1 MHYPAH
7 EKWGAGSFFHSKQ
20 TKNIAALWKWL
31 VWLLFLCLINPTQSQ
46 AQEPVD
52 TFVQCGNVA
61 LTGSHPFI
69 VGMDTVGMDTEHE
82 VTRCSLKT
90 SRLNQP
96 SLSFSSLKNLG
107 LYLYAVLSVASSGR
121 YSLYAGVSTLK
132 QPSLPLPGM
141 PAPGFSSPALFS
153 PGSTQPLNQKERVR
167 PYLIPDNLSTD
178 HIKKLNRA
186 FRHIDQHGTEKPE
199 KGTGVNIYTSFIN
212 HKIRQVITLPEHCLT
227 QERTFDLLNHLLE
240 ASLNAWL
247 TYYLSISDTPSLIRL
262 IPVVIERAMVMS
274 SGAGGDDWNNGGW
287 ITNELND
294 DTPFSIRIVPFSRTA
309 TQWMQEWMQQLI
321 TLDMKLKR
329 KLIVL
334 LYDQLHAS
342 VLSGNRDLARISRD
356 RIMLIEVETGE
367 RLRRISDSGN
377 SAVELSMQAEQ
388 LITEFLSYT
397 EDVQRHRTL
406 ASRND
411 SHTHSGRRSSAIGLM
426 VNEIERRLEQ
436 LSTSSDNNQEVI
448 HQLDSALE
456 SLRLQL
462 EHFIHDND
470 NPANNNKVVDGDRQ
484 PTENSNAGASSTY
497 TASDTAASTSSGH
510 SYRLPS
516 QFRPG
521 EGGGDGGG
529 GRPPPRPPSRYLN
542 SVTDTAISI
551 VTNLEQNPERL
562 TLDHLISLVEAHGE
576 ELLGTR
582 SSNYPENSLLH
593 IICLNKKTD
602 IIEWINLNIRNDYR
616 HTIYHAK
623 NRKNVTPAILV
634 RPKVKLNPN
643 APVFEPRVLHAKPLI
658 PEIRPVKSLPQ
669 QDIVQLISNA
679 YGELKKRNYEQSEK
693 TFKKLLNGNLTK
705 TQYLN
710 VVIGLSRSLN
720 YQNKALEAKSY
731 LENLRSTG
739 AIDNFGASMIK
750 NLDLTLAMSLQN
762 LGEYTKAEALL
773 LGISKKNKENE
784 EGLYLATG
792 FNAIDLA
799 LARLWQF
806 MGKYHQAE
814 KLLLAVSGKREG
826 DSEDEL
832 CHPCG
837 VNDIDLALARQWLA
851 MGKHDMAEKLLLAMR
866 GKRASA
872 EELCHPCGTS
882 DIDID
887 ISIDLTLARL
897 WQVMGKYHQAE
908 KLLLAMSGRS
918 EQTNAEK
925 LCRPCGTKGIDLTL
939 ALHWQ
944 FMGKY
949 HHAEKLL
956 LAMSGKSEQ
965 ASEEKLCR
973 PCGAGDIDLALARLW
988 QVMGKYHLAEKLLL
1002 AMSGKHEKASE
1013 KELCR
1018 PCGFK
1023 DIDLALV
1030 RLWEVMGKNDRAE
1043 KLLLAI
1049 SGKSEKASDAELC
1062 RPCGF
1067 RDIDLS
1073 LARLWQ
1079 VMGKYHQ
1086 AEKLLL
1092 AMSGKREKA
1101 SDAEL
1106 CRPCGIRDIDL
1117 TLARLWQVMS
1127 KDHQAEKLLLAM
1139 SGKREKASDAE
1150 LCRPCG
1156 IRDIDLSLA
1165 RLWQVMG
1172 KYHQAEKLL
1181 LAMSGKSEQAS
1192 AEDRCR
1198 PCGTRDID
1206 LALARLWQ
1214 VMGKYHQAEKL
1225 LLAMSGK
1232 HEKASEKELCRPCGF
1247 MDIDLALAS
1256 LWATMGKDK
1265 TDRAE
1270 KLLQNILSISFSA
1283 EVQLCLAYIHAGND
1297 GFEEE
1302 LSNLPDNIN
1311 KPLLWSFHHFTISCN
1326 KIVASETK
1334 ESIKRSLELAL
1345 QAANQAIKD
1354 HPHDAGGYS
1363 QTGHC
1368 LRMMGAER
1376 EEWTQCF
1383 DKADEMDRS
1392 RELRKDK
1399 IDYWRALEKEA
1410 LDKRDAILGKP

>member
-1 MHYPAH
+1 MSIQCLARIMHYPAH
-7 EKWGAGSFFHSKQ
+7 EKRAAGSFFHSKQ

-69 VGMDTVGMDTEHE
+69 VGMDTVGMDTERE

-121 YSLYAGVSTLK
+121 YSPYSGVSTLK

-141 PAPGFSSPALFS
+141 TLPGMPAPGFSSPALFP
-153 PGSTQPLNQKERVR
+153 PGSTQPLNQRERVR

-186 FRHIDQHGTEKPE
+186 FRHIDQHQASGTEKPE
-199 KGTGVNIYTSFIN
+199 KGTGVDIYTSFIN
-212 HKIRQVITLPEHCLT
+212 HKVRQVVTLPEHCLT

-262 IPVVIERAMVMS
+262 IPVFIERAMVMS

-377 SAVELSMQAEQ
+377 SVVELSMQAER

-406 ASRND
+406 ASRNA
-411 SHTHSGRRSSAIGLM
+411 SYPHSGRRSSAIGLM

-448 HQLDSALE
+448 HQLDSALK

-470 NPANNNKVVDGDRQ
+470 HPANNNKVVDGDRQ

-497 TASDTAASTSSGH
+497 TTSGLSAASTSSGN
-510 SYRLPS
+510 YRPPTRRLRQS
-516 QFRPG
+516 RRG
-521 EGGGDGGG
+521 RGGGGGG
-529 GRPPPRPPSRYLN
+529 GRPPHHTPPRYLN

-602 IIEWINLNIRNDYR
+602 IIEWIDLNIRNDYR

-634 RPKVKLNPN
+634 RPKVKLNPD

-658 PEIRPVKSLPQ
+658 PETRPVKSLPQ

-693 TFKKLLNGNLTK
+693 KFKDLLNGALTPA
-705 TQYLN
+705 QHSN

-784 EGLYLATG
+784 EGLYFATG

-826 DSEDEL
+826 ASEDEL

-837 VNDIDLALARQWLA
+837 VKDIDLALARQWQA
-851 MGKHDMAEKLLLAMR
+851 MGKHDRAEKLLLAMR
-866 GKRASA
+866 GNREKACA
-872 EELCHPCGTS
+872 EELCRPCGIKGR
-882 DIDID
+882 DID
-887 ISIDLTLARL
+887 LALARL
-897 WQVMGKYHQAE
+897 WQVMGKHDRAEKLLLAMSGKSEQTNAEELCRPCGIMDIDLALALHWLVMGKYHQAE
-908 KLLLAMSGRS
+908 KLLLAMSGKGEDVS
-918 EQTNAEK
+918 EED
-925 LCRPCGTKGIDLTL
+925 LCRHSGIKG
-939 ALHWQ
+939 
-944 FMGKY
+944 
-949 HHAEKLL
+949 
-956 LAMSGKSEQ
+956 
-965 ASEEKLCR
+965 R
-973 PCGAGDIDLALARLW
+973 DIDLALARLW
-988 QVMGKYHLAEKLLL
+988 Y
-1002 AMSGKHEKASE
+1002 
-1013 KELCR
+1013 
-1018 PCGFK
+1018 
-1023 DIDLALV
+1023 
-1030 RLWEVMGKNDRAE
+1030 
-1043 KLLLAI
+1043 
-1049 SGKSEKASDAELC
+1049 
-1062 RPCGF
+1062 
-1067 RDIDLS
+1067 
-1073 LARLWQ
+1073 

-1106 CRPCGIRDIDL
+1106 CRPCGTRDIDRS
-1117 TLARLWQVMS
+1117 LARLWQVMG

-1139 SGKREKASDAE
+1139 SGKREKASAEELCRPCGTRDIDLALVRQWEIMRKYHQAEKLLLAMSGKREKGSDAE

-1156 IRDIDLSLA
+1156 FKDIDMTLV
-1165 RLWQVMG
+1165 RLWQFMG

-1181 LAMSGKSEQAS
+1181 LAMSGKREKDSE
-1192 AEDRCR
+1192 E
-1198 PCGTRDID
+1198 
-1206 LALARLWQ
+1206 
-1214 VMGKYHQAEKL
+1214 
-1225 LLAMSGK
+1225 
-1232 HEKASEKELCRPCGF
+1232 ELCRPCGF

-1256 LWATMGKDK
+1256 LWVTQEKYK

-1283 EVQLCLAYIHAGND
+1283 EVQFSVAYIHAGND
-1297 GFEEE
+1297 DFEEE
-1302 LSNLPDNIN
+1302 LSKLPDNFN
-1311 KPLLWSFHHFTISCN
+1311 KPLLWSFHHFIISCK
-1326 KIVASETK
+1326 KIMASETK

-1345 QAANQAIKD
+1345 QAANQAIND
-1354 HPHDAGGYS
+1354 HPRDAGGYS

-1368 LRMMGAER
+1368 LRMMGAEWK
-1376 EEWTQCF
+1376 EFDQYF
-1383 DKADEMDRS
+1383 DKANRIDRS

-1399 IDYWRALEKEA
+1399 TDYWRTLEKEA
-1410 LDKRDAILGKP
+1410 LNKLSETPGKQ

>member
-1 MHYPAH
+1 MMTDCGVLLSA

-69 VGMDTVGMDTEHE
+69 VGMDTVGMDTERE

-121 YSLYAGVSTLK
+121 YSPYAGVSTLK
-132 QPSLPLPGM
+132 QPSLPLSGMTLPGM
-141 PAPGFSSPALFS
+141 PASGFSSPALFP
-153 PGSTQPLNQKERVR
+153 PGSTQPLNQRERVR

-199 KGTGVNIYTSFIN
+199 KGAGVNIYTSFIN
-212 HKIRQVITLPEHCLT
+212 HKVRQVITLPEHCLT

-262 IPVVIERAMVMS
+262 IPVFIERAMVMS

-406 ASRND
+406 ASRNA

-497 TASDTAASTSSGH
+497 TTSGLSAASTSSGN
-510 SYRLPS
+510 YRLPS

-529 GRPPPRPPSRYLN
+529 GRPPHHTPPRYLN

-562 TLDHLISLVEAHGE
+562 TLDHLISLLEAHGE

-634 RPKVKLNPN
+634 RC
-643 APVFEPRVLHAKPLI
+643 R
-658 PEIRPVKSLPQ
+658 KS
-669 QDIVQLISNA
+669 N
-679 YGELKKRNYEQSEK
+679 
-693 TFKKLLNGNLTK
+693 
-705 TQYLN
+705 
-710 VVIGLSRSLN
+710 
-720 YQNKALEAKSY
+720 
-731 LENLRSTG
+731 
-739 AIDNFGASMIK
+739 
-750 NLDLTLAMSLQN
+750 
-762 LGEYTKAEALL
+762 
-773 LGISKKNKENE
+773 
-784 EGLYLATG
+784 
-792 FNAIDLA
+792 
-799 LARLWQF
+799 
-806 MGKYHQAE
+806 
-814 KLLLAVSGKREG
+814 
-826 DSEDEL
+826 
-832 CHPCG
+832 
-837 VNDIDLALARQWLA
+837 
-851 MGKHDMAEKLLLAMR
+851 
-866 GKRASA
+866 
-872 EELCHPCGTS
+872 
-882 DIDID
+882 
-887 ISIDLTLARL
+887 
-897 WQVMGKYHQAE
+897 
-908 KLLLAMSGRS
+908 
-918 EQTNAEK
+918 
-925 LCRPCGTKGIDLTL
+925 
-939 ALHWQ
+939 
-944 FMGKY
+944 
-949 HHAEKLL
+949 
-956 LAMSGKSEQ
+956 
-965 ASEEKLCR
+965 
-973 PCGAGDIDLALARLW
+973 
-988 QVMGKYHLAEKLLL
+988 
-1002 AMSGKHEKASE
+1002 
-1013 KELCR
+1013 
-1018 PCGFK
+1018 
-1023 DIDLALV
+1023 
-1030 RLWEVMGKNDRAE
+1030 
-1043 KLLLAI
+1043 
-1049 SGKSEKASDAELC
+1049 
-1062 RPCGF
+1062 
-1067 RDIDLS
+1067 
-1073 LARLWQ
+1073 
-1079 VMGKYHQ
+1079 
-1086 AEKLLL
+1086 
-1092 AMSGKREKA
+1092 
-1101 SDAEL
+1101 
-1106 CRPCGIRDIDL
+1106 
-1117 TLARLWQVMS
+1117 
-1127 KDHQAEKLLLAM
+1127 
-1139 SGKREKASDAE
+1139 
-1150 LCRPCG
+1150 
-1156 IRDIDLSLA
+1156 
-1165 RLWQVMG
+1165 
-1172 KYHQAEKLL
+1172 
-1181 LAMSGKSEQAS
+1181 
-1192 AEDRCR
+1192 
-1198 PCGTRDID
+1198 
-1206 LALARLWQ
+1206 
-1214 VMGKYHQAEKL
+1214 
-1225 LLAMSGK
+1225 
-1232 HEKASEKELCRPCGF
+1232 
-1247 MDIDLALAS
+1247 
-1256 LWATMGKDK
+1256 
-1265 TDRAE
+1265 
-1270 KLLQNILSISFSA
+1270 
-1283 EVQLCLAYIHAGND
+1283 
-1297 GFEEE
+1297 
-1302 LSNLPDNIN
+1302 
-1311 KPLLWSFHHFTISCN
+1311 
-1326 KIVASETK
+1326 
-1334 ESIKRSLELAL
+1334 
-1345 QAANQAIKD
+1345 
-1354 HPHDAGGYS
+1354 
-1363 QTGHC
+1363 
-1368 LRMMGAER
+1368 
-1376 EEWTQCF
+1376 
-1383 DKADEMDRS
+1383 
-1392 RELRKDK
+1392 
-1399 IDYWRALEKEA
+1399 
-1410 LDKRDAILGKP
+1410 

>member
-1 MHYPAH
+1 MSIQCLARIMHYPAH

-20 TKNIAALWKWL
+20 TKNIAALWKWF
-31 VWLLFLCLINPTQSQ
+31 VWLLFLCLINPAQSQ
-46 AQEPVD
+46 AQEPAD

-69 VGMDTVGMDTEHE
+69 VGMDTVGMDTERE

-121 YSLYAGVSTLK
+121 YSPYAGVSTLK

-141 PAPGFSSPALFS
+141 PLPGMPAPGFSSPALFP

-199 KGTGVNIYTSFIN
+199 KDAGVYIYTSFIN
-212 HKIRQVITLPEHCLT
+212 HKIRQVVTLPEHCLT

-262 IPVVIERAMVMS
+262 IPVFIERAMVMS

-377 SAVELSMQAEQ
+377 SAVELSMQAER

-406 ASRND
+406 ASRNA
-411 SHTHSGRRSSAIGLM
+411 SHNHSGRRSSAIGLM

-470 NPANNNKVVDGDRQ
+470 NPANNNSANNNSANNNKVVDGDRQ
-484 PTENSNAGASSTY
+484 PTENSHAGASSTY
-497 TASDTAASTSSGH
+497 TTSGLSAASTSSGN
-510 SYRLPS
+510 YRPPTRRLRQS
-516 QFRPG
+516 RRG
-521 EGGGDGGG
+521 RGGGGGG
-529 GRPPPRPPSRYLN
+529 GRPPHHTTPRYLN

-562 TLDHLISLVEAHGE
+562 TLAYLQSLLQAHGE

-643 APVFEPRVLHAKPLI
+643 APVFEPQVLHAKPLI
-658 PEIRPVKSLPQ
+658 PEARPVKSLPE

-693 TFKKLLNGNLTK
+693 KFKGLLNGALTPS
-705 TQYLN
+705 QHSD

-720 YQNKALEAKSY
+720 HQNKALEAKSY

-739 AIDNFGASMIK
+739 AIDNFGASKIK
-750 NLDLTLAMSLQN
+750 KLDLTLAMSLQN
-762 LGEYTKAEALL
+762 LGEYTKAETLL

-784 EGLYLATG
+784 EGLYLSTG
-792 FNAIDLA
+792 FKVIDLA

-837 VNDIDLALARQWLA
+837 FKDIDLTLARQWLA

-866 GKRASA
+866 GKREKACA

-882 DIDID
+882 DIDI
-887 ISIDLTLARL
+887 SIDLT
-897 WQVMGKYHQAE
+897 
-908 KLLLAMSGRS
+908 
-918 EQTNAEK
+918 
-925 LCRPCGTKGIDLTL
+925 
-939 ALHWQ
+939 
-944 FMGKY
+944 
-949 HHAEKLL
+949 
-956 LAMSGKSEQ
+956 
-965 ASEEKLCR
+965 
-973 PCGAGDIDLALARLW
+973 
-988 QVMGKYHLAEKLLL
+988 
-1002 AMSGKHEKASE
+1002 
-1013 KELCR
+1013 
-1018 PCGFK
+1018 
-1023 DIDLALV
+1023 
-1030 RLWEVMGKNDRAE
+1030 
-1043 KLLLAI
+1043 
-1049 SGKSEKASDAELC
+1049 
-1062 RPCGF
+1062 
-1067 RDIDLS
+1067 

-1106 CRPCGIRDIDL
+1106 CRPCGTKSIDL
-1117 TLARLWQVMS
+1117 TLALHWQFMGKYHQAEKLLLAMSGKREKASDAELCRPCGTGDIDLSLARLWQAMG
-1127 KDHQAEKLLLAM
+1127 KYHQAEKLLLAM

-1156 IRDIDLSLA
+1156 IMDIDLALA
-1165 RLWQVMG
+1165 FLWQVMG

-1181 LAMSGKSEQAS
+1181 LAMSGKREKASDAELCRPCGIKDIDLTLARHWQVMGKYHQAQKLLLVMSGKSEQAS
-1192 AEDRCR
+1192 EKELCR
-1198 PCGTRDID
+1198 PCGFKDID

-1214 VMGKYHQAEKL
+1214 AMGKYHQAEKL

-1232 HEKASEKELCRPCGF
+1232 REKDSEEELCRPCGF

-1311 KPLLWSFHHFTISCN
+1311 KLLLWSFHHFKISCN

-1354 HPHDAGGYS
+1354 HPHDAGGHS
-1363 QTGHC
+1363 QKGHC

-1376 EEWTQCF
+1376 EEWTRYF
-1383 DKADEMDRS
+1383 AKADEMDRS

-1399 IDYWRALEKEA
+1399 TDYWRALEKEA
-1410 LDKRDAILGKP
+1410 LDKRNAILGKQ